1 MAHYTVFCEDCGS
14 EYTVAGP
21 ELKDP
26 PSTCT
31 FCGSKLEDTNVTEE
45 TNEWSDDDWDK
56 LADEGLDDGEW
67 NWEGK
72 D

>member
-21 ELKDP
+21 ELRDP

-31 FCGSKLEDTNVTEE
+31 FCGSKLDDTNVTEE
-45 TNEWSDDDWDK
+45 DGDEWDK